1 MGFHTKPTTFVG
13 HVKIKVEN
21 LERSLTFY
29 QDILGFDILEQNQFN
44 CKTDNRWENKYFIT

>member
-29 QDILGFDILEQNQFN
+29 QDTLGFDILERTQFN
-44 CKTDNRWENKYFIT
+44 CNTDNRWENKYFIP

>member
-21 LERSLTFY
+21 LERSLKFY
-29 QDILGFDILEQNQFN
+29 QEVLGFEILEQTNFN
-44 CKTDNRWENKYFIT
+44 SKTNNRWENKYFIT